1 MIEQLLQDQ
10 LQALQYFYAHV
21 SAGQLQAVLDLV
33 AGCMGTVI
41 TTGVGKSG
49 FIAQKIAAT
58 LLSTGTQ
65 AAFLSPGGALHG
77 DLAVVKRGDVVL
89 AFSKSGETEEL
100 LDLIPYFNQRGA
112 QVVAVT
118 SAAHSRLER
127 ASQQT
132 VHMPLQRELCPFDLA
147 PTTSTALQLLVGD
160 VLAVALM
167 HRKGIKRELFATN
180 HPGGLIGRR
189 IALRVEELMVKGE
202 ALPLCSPKQTLLEL
216 LPELSA
222 KRCGCLIARDEA
234 GQLQGVFTDGDL
246 RRALERLGSKA
257 LETKIETLMSK
268 APRTAAPGELA
279 WDAMRR
285 MEDPTRPVTSL
296 PVLQEGRVVGLIRMH
311 DILQEDLC

>member
-1 MIEQLLQDQ
+1 
-10 LQALQYFYAHV
+10 
-21 SAGQLQAVLDLV
+21 
-33 AGCMGTVI
+33 MGTVI

-58 LLSTGTQ
+58 LMSTGTQ
-65 AAFLSPGGALHG
+65 AVFLSPGGALHG

-89 AFSKSGETEEL
+89 AFSKSGETQEL
-100 LDLIPYFNQRGA
+100 LDLIPYFKERGA
-112 QVVAVT
+112 RVAAFT
-118 SAAHSRLER
+118 SAEGSRLAR
-127 ASQQT
+127 ASEIA
-132 VHMPLQRELCPFDLA
+132 VILPLQRELCPFDLA
-147 PTTSTALQLLVGD
+147 PTNSTVFQLLAGD

-167 HRKGIKRELFATN
+167 HRKGIQKELFAMN

-189 IALRVEELMVKGE
+189 IALRVGELMVKGE
-202 ALPLCSPKQTLLEL
+202 ALPLCLPKQTLMEL

-222 KRCGCLIARDEA
+222 KRCGCLIVRSEA

-257 LETKIETLMSK
+257 LETKIENLMSK
-268 APRTAAPGELA
+268 APRTAQAGELA

-285 MEDPTRPVTSL
+285 MEDPIRPVTAL